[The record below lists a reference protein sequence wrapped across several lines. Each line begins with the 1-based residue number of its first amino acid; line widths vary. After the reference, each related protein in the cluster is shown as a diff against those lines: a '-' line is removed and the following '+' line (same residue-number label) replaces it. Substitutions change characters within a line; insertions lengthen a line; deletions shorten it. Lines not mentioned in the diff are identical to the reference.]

1 MFKPL
6 AVLLDQLISTGT
18 LEVVTHDGMRHSFG
32 NGAPP
37 RVAMRLVD
45 SRLERELA
53 LDPNLALGEGYADG
67 RLEMLEGRV
76 YDLIELVLENA
87 IARPVPRWVGAADRL
102 RYLTRRLA
110 QYNPAGRARRNV
122 SHHYDID
129 GAIYDLFLDPERQY
143 SCAYFTDVDTTLEDA
158 QRAKIRHIAAKL
170 NLADGNR
177 VLDIGSG
184 WGGLAINLAGLA
196 NCQVH
201 GVTLSTEQLAHA
213 NAWSAR
219 LALSNRVRFDLADYR
234 TLEGSYD
241 RIVSVGMFEH
251 VGINHYAAFF
261 DKVMELLTDDGTAL
275 IHFIARTDGP
285 AATNAFI
292 ARHIFPGG
300 YIPALSEVM
309 PAIERSGLM
318 LTDVEV
324 LRLHYALTLRQWRER
339 FIARWDEA
347 QRIAGAP
354 FCRMWEFYLAGSEAA
369 FRYQNLVVMQ
379 IQLTRRVETLPLV
392 RDYIAAAE
400 TRYRAAHPATTPDH
414 GDAIE
419 AAE

>member
-6 AVLLDQLISTGT
+6 ALILDRLITDGT
-18 LEVVTHDGMRHSFG
+18 LEVVTHDGSQHTFG

-37 RVAMRLVD
+37 RVAMRLAD
-45 SRLERELA
+45 SHLERELA
-53 LDPNLALGEGYADG
+53 LDPNLAVGEAYADG

-87 IARPVPRWVGAADRL
+87 LQRPLPRWVGAADRL
-102 RYLTRRLA
+102 RYMTRRLA
-110 QYNPAGRARRNV
+110 QYNPAARSRRNV
-122 SHHYDID
+122 AHHYDID
-129 GAIYDLFLDPERQY
+129 GTIYDLFLDAERQY
-143 SCAYFTDVDTTLEDA
+143 SCAYFADPAMSLDEA
-158 QRAKIRHIAAKL
+158 QRAKIYHVAAKL
-170 NLADGNR
+170 DLAEGQR

-184 WGGLAINLAGLA
+184 WGGLALNIARLAD
-196 NCQVH
+196 CDVH

-213 NAWSAR
+213 TAWSNR
-219 LALSNRVRFDLADYR
+219 IGLSNRVRFELADYR
-234 TLEGSYD
+234 TLAGRYD

-251 VGINHYAAFF
+251 VGINHFQAFF
-261 DKVMELLTDDGTAL
+261 DKVMELLDDNGIAL

-309 PAIERSGLM
+309 PAVERSGLM

-324 LRLHYALTLRQWRER
+324 LRLHYAMTLRQWRQR
-339 FIARWDEA
+339 FVSRWDEA
-347 QRIAGAP
+347 ARIRGEH

-379 IQLTRRVETLPLV
+379 LQLTRKVDALPLV
-392 RDYIAAAE
+392 RDYIAAREAGYQTTE
-400 TRYRAAHPATTPDH
+400 PASAIQPH
-414 GDAIE
+414 GTVE